1 MNAALKN
8 VTALP
13 GALFSLEDERMKHS
27 VQPTTVDDVAVKQGG
42 TVGMPS
48 VGVFTGHLRVRE
60 AAAEERK
67 GLASLF
73 QDWDRSRWVE
83 QTLQTDR
90 SWAPVV
96 ERFENKKWIPIGLAI
111 IDATGQMAFGL
122 LPRYRGL
129 GFSSIAIRAALQYLR
144 EYTLTVLTARIGDTE
159 PSVARAFERAGFVF
173 SGQSVSAGRI
183 ERLYDFVIRGE
194 CSPFNVW
201 I

>member
-1 MNAALKN
+1 MK
-8 VTALP
+8 
-13 GALFSLEDERMKHS
+13 DERMKHI
-27 VQPTTVDDVAVKQGG
+27 VHLTTVDDAAVRQGG
-42 TVGMPS
+42 TMGMRWA
-48 VGVFTGHLRVRE
+48 GVFTGHLRVRE

-73 QDWDRSRWVE
+73 PERDRSRWVE

-96 ERFENKKWIPIGLAI
+96 ERFENGKWVPIGLAI
-111 IDATGQMAFGL
+111 VDATGQMAFGL

-129 GFSSIAIRAALQYLR
+129 GFSSAAIRATLQYLR
-144 EYTLTVLTARIGDTE
+144 EYTLTVLTARICDTE
-159 PSVARAFERAGFVF
+159 PSAARAFERAGFVF

-183 ERLYDFVIRGE
+183 ERLHDFVIRGE
-194 CSPFNVW
+194 CTPFNVW